1 MPAVAP
7 VPATTFS
14 RQLLGRADLLVAA
27 ALFGTIILLV
37 MPVAPIV
44 LDMLLALSIA
54 SSLLITLVVIYV
66 RQPVEFSAFPTVL
79 LGLTLFRL
87 ALNICSTRL
96 VLTQGEAGHIIEAFG
111 KIVIAGNYVVGF
123 VVFVI
128 LVVINFIVITKG
140 AGRIAEVS
148 ARFTLDALPGKQMAI
163 DAELNAGTIDEPTA
177 SARRLK
183 LQRETD
189 FYGAMDG
196 SSKFVRGEAI
206 AGILI
211 TLVNV
216 LGGFTIGVMQMDLSL
231 MESLEKFTLLSIG
244 DGLVTQIPALVIS
257 VAAGLLVTRAADSG
271 DLGQQVG
278 GQLVRYPVAL
288 KMVGAVMLLMG
299 FMPGLP
305 LLPLGLMGG
314 FFLYIGFKLPA
325 VSPEAEPVAK
335 TAAEKAKDK
344 ETAPPKSGSAEEV
357 RRLIDVDVFAV
368 EVGFGM
374 VGLADQNQGGDLPG
388 RITGVRKTLARELG
402 VIVPQVAVRDNL
414 ELASGEYRFLL
425 RGRIVGRGSLMMGRW
440 MAMNVSGSRAQ
451 LPGVACQ
458 EPVFGLAAVWIQES
472 EKKSAEINGY
482 SVVDCASIIV
492 THLSEILKSNA
503 HVLLGRQDVQA
514 LIDHVKLSHPA
525 LVSEL
530 LPDLVNLGIIQRVLQ
545 NLLRENVPILNLP
558 LILEG
563 IADFAALTKNPD
575 DLSELVRRRLG
586 PYFVPLLESAPGTVR
601 ALTLDLRLEKELVS
615 KIHRTAA
622 DFGLAL
628 DPALSA
634 HLLQA
639 INAKQAEFAA
649 GGSAPCIAV
658 GA

>member
-44 LDMLLALSIA
+44 LDMLLAFSIA

-271 DLGQQVG
+271 YLGQQVG

-344 ETAPPKSGSAEEV
+344 ETAPPKSGSAE
-357 RRLIDVDVFAV
+357 
-368 EVGFGM
+368 
-374 VGLADQNQGGDLPG
+374 
-388 RITGVRKTLARELG
+388 
-402 VIVPQVAVRDNL
+402 
-414 ELASGEYRFLL
+414 
-425 RGRIVGRGSLMMGRW
+425 
-440 MAMNVSGSRAQ
+440 
-451 LPGVACQ
+451 
-458 EPVFGLAAVWIQES
+458 
-472 EKKSAEINGY
+472 
-482 SVVDCASIIV
+482 
-492 THLSEILKSNA
+492 
-503 HVLLGRQDVQA
+503 
-514 LIDHVKLSHPA
+514 
-525 LVSEL
+525 
-530 LPDLVNLGIIQRVLQ
+530 
-545 NLLRENVPILNLP
+545 
-558 LILEG
+558 
-563 IADFAALTKNPD
+563 
-575 DLSELVRRRLG
+575 
-586 PYFVPLLESAPGTVR
+586 
-601 ALTLDLRLEKELVS
+601 
-615 KIHRTAA
+615 
-622 DFGLAL
+622 
-628 DPALSA
+628 
-634 HLLQA
+634 
-639 INAKQAEFAA
+639 
-649 GGSAPCIAV
+649 
-658 GA
+658 

>member
-14 RQLLGRADLLVAA
+14 RQLLGRADLLVAV

-54 SSLLITLVVIYV
+54 SSLLIILVVIYV

-299 FMPGLP
+299 FIPGLP

-325 VSPEAEPVAK
+325 VSPEA
-335 TAAEKAKDK
+335 
-344 ETAPPKSGSAEEV
+344 
-357 RRLIDVDVFAV
+357 
-368 EVGFGM
+368 
-374 VGLADQNQGGDLPG
+374 
-388 RITGVRKTLARELG
+388 
-402 VIVPQVAVRDNL
+402 
-414 ELASGEYRFLL
+414 
-425 RGRIVGRGSLMMGRW
+425 
-440 MAMNVSGSRAQ
+440 
-451 LPGVACQ
+451 
-458 EPVFGLAAVWIQES
+458 
-472 EKKSAEINGY
+472 
-482 SVVDCASIIV
+482 
-492 THLSEILKSNA
+492 
-503 HVLLGRQDVQA
+503 
-514 LIDHVKLSHPA
+514 
-525 LVSEL
+525 
-530 LPDLVNLGIIQRVLQ
+530 
-545 NLLRENVPILNLP
+545 
-558 LILEG
+558 
-563 IADFAALTKNPD
+563 
-575 DLSELVRRRLG
+575 
-586 PYFVPLLESAPGTVR
+586 
-601 ALTLDLRLEKELVS
+601 
-615 KIHRTAA
+615 
-622 DFGLAL
+622 
-628 DPALSA
+628 
-634 HLLQA
+634 
-639 INAKQAEFAA
+639 
-649 GGSAPCIAV
+649 
-658 GA
+658 

>member
-14 RQLLGRADLLVAA
+14 RQLLGRADLLVAV

-54 SSLLITLVVIYV
+54 SSLLIILVVIYV

-189 FYGAMDG
+189 FYGTMDG

-231 MESLEKFTLLSIG
+231 MESLEKFTLL
-244 DGLVTQIPALVIS
+244 
-257 VAAGLLVTRAADSG
+257 
-271 DLGQQVG
+271 
-278 GQLVRYPVAL
+278 
-288 KMVGAVMLLMG
+288 
-299 FMPGLP
+299 
-305 LLPLGLMGG
+305 
-314 FFLYIGFKLPA
+314 
-325 VSPEAEPVAK
+325 
-335 TAAEKAKDK
+335 
-344 ETAPPKSGSAEEV
+344 
-357 RRLIDVDVFAV
+357 
-368 EVGFGM
+368 
-374 VGLADQNQGGDLPG
+374 
-388 RITGVRKTLARELG
+388 
-402 VIVPQVAVRDNL
+402 
-414 ELASGEYRFLL
+414 
-425 RGRIVGRGSLMMGRW
+425 
-440 MAMNVSGSRAQ
+440 
-451 LPGVACQ
+451 
-458 EPVFGLAAVWIQES
+458 
-472 EKKSAEINGY
+472 
-482 SVVDCASIIV
+482 
-492 THLSEILKSNA
+492 
-503 HVLLGRQDVQA
+503 
-514 LIDHVKLSHPA
+514 
-525 LVSEL
+525 
-530 LPDLVNLGIIQRVLQ
+530 
-545 NLLRENVPILNLP
+545 
-558 LILEG
+558 
-563 IADFAALTKNPD
+563 
-575 DLSELVRRRLG
+575 
-586 PYFVPLLESAPGTVR
+586 
-601 ALTLDLRLEKELVS
+601 
-615 KIHRTAA
+615 
-622 DFGLAL
+622 
-628 DPALSA
+628 
-634 HLLQA
+634 
-639 INAKQAEFAA
+639 
-649 GGSAPCIAV
+649 
-658 GA
+658 